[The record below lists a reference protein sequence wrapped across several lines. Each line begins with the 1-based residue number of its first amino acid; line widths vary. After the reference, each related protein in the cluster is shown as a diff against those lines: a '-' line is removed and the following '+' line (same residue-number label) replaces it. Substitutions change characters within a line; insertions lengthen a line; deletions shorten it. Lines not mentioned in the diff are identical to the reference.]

1 MEVKKSEESM
11 NVQKSKDDVEL
22 DRPEFGFGDR
32 LRKLRRDRKVKQ
44 IELAEFLKLKP
55 AAVAK
60 YEANKDAYPNIKTLV
75 RIADYFKVSIDYLIL
90 GRQTVPVKDFENMVN
105 NSFIQE
111 NIHADNNGIVM
122 NGQLLTPELTEL
134 IRIYGTLDGRERI
147 ELLGTAVKLQEKAGK
162 NL

>member
-1 MEVKKSEESM
+1 MEVKKSEELM
-11 NVQKSKDDVEL
+11 DVQKSEDDVEI
-22 DRPEFGFGDR
+22 DRPEIGFGDR
-32 LRKLRRDRKVKQ
+32 LRKLRRGRKVKQ
-44 IELAEFLKLKP
+44 IELAEYLKLKP

-60 YEANKDAYPNIKTLV
+60 YEANKDAYPNSKTLV
-75 RIADYFKVSIDYLIL
+75 KIADYFKVSIDYLIL
-90 GRQTVPVKDFENMVN
+90 GRQTVPVNDSENMVN

-111 NIHADNNGIVM
+111 NIPADNNGIVM

-162 NL
+162 NF